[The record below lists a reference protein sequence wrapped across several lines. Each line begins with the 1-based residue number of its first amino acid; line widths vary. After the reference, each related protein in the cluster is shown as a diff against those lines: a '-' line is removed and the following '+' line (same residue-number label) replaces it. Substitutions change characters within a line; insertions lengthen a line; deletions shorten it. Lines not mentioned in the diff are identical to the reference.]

1 MIHYEPVIKVIKNI
15 ALNLCIMSKSILKE
29 APPLTKSDCFSV
41 FARYKTEFD
50 FPVHYHEEY
59 ELNFIENAKGV
70 KRIVGDSVEEIEDLE
85 LVLIGPNIPHA
96 WFTHKCKS
104 EKIYEIT
111 IQFHKDLF
119 HEVFLKRS
127 QLSTIRSL
135 FEQSLK
141 GILFSRDT
149 IRRIA
154 PRLKELELKTGF
166 DSVLELMS
174 ILNQLSESPDSR
186 ALSGDKI
193 YNADYIYMDSRR
205 MEKLIDFMNA
215 NFSRPL
221 RLAEAAE
228 LVNMAETAFSRFFKA
243 KAGTNFVDFLNDI
256 RLGHASRLLIDTKD
270 PVTDIAVACGFT
282 NISNFNRTF
291 KREKSL
297 TPKD

>member
-1 MIHYEPVIKVIKNI
+1 
-15 ALNLCIMSKSILKE
+15 MSGSILKE

-59 ELNFIENAKGV
+59 ELNFIENARGV
-70 KRIVGDSVEEIEDLE
+70 KRIVGDSVEEIDDLE
-85 LVLIGPNIPHA
+85 LVLVGPNIPHA

-111 IQFHKDLF
+111 IQFHRDLF

-149 IRRIA
+149 IQQIA
-154 PRLKELELKTGF
+154 PRLKELECKTGF

-174 ILNQLSESPDSR
+174 ILNQLSEATDSR
-186 ALSGDKI
+186 ALSGEKI

-215 NFSRPL
+215 NFNRPV

-243 KAGTNFVDFLNDI
+243 KTGINFVDFLNDI
-256 RLGHASRLLIDTKD
+256 RLGHASRLLIDTK
-270 PVTDIAVACGFT
+270 TSIADIAVACGFSS
-282 NISNFNRTF
+282 ISNFNRTF
-291 KREKSL
+291 KREKEL
-297 TPKD
+297 TPKEFRGKHGNVGERRFF

>member
-1 MIHYEPVIKVIKNI
+1 
-15 ALNLCIMSKSILKE
+15 MSKSILKE

-59 ELNFIENAKGV
+59 ELNFIENARGV

-85 LVLIGPNIPHA
+85 LVLVGPNIPHA

-174 ILNQLSESPDSR
+174 ILNQLSEAADSR

-256 RLGHASRLLIDTKD
+256 RLGHASRLLIDTK
-270 PVTDIAVACGFT
+270 TSIAEIAVACGFSS
-282 NISNFNRTF
+282 ISNFNRTF
-291 KREKSL
+291 KREKGL
-297 TPKD
+297 TPKDFRGKHGNVGERRFF

>member
-1 MIHYEPVIKVIKNI
+1 
-15 ALNLCIMSKSILKE
+15 MSKSILKE

-59 ELNFIENAKGV
+59 ELNFIENARGV
-70 KRIVGDSVEEIEDLE
+70 KRIVGDSVEEIDDLE

-104 EKIYEIT
+104 ELFEIT
-111 IQFHKDLF
+111 IQFHKDF
-119 HEVFLKRS
+119 IHETFLKRS
-127 QLSTIRSL
+127 QLSTIRNL

-149 IRRIA
+149 IQRIA
-154 PRLKELELKTGF
+154 PRLKELEYKTGF

-174 ILNQLSESPDSR
+174 ILNQLSEATDSR
-186 ALSGDKI
+186 ALSGEKI
-193 YNADYIYMDSRR
+193 YNADYIYMDSLR

-215 NFSRPL
+215 NFSRPV

-243 KAGTNFVDFLNDI
+243 KTGINFVDFLNDI
-256 RLGHASRLLIDTKD
+256 RLGHASRLLIDTK
-270 PVTDIAVACGFT
+270 TSIADIAVSCGFGS
-282 NISNFNRTF
+282 ISNFNRTF
-291 KREKSL
+291 KRDKGL
-297 TPKD
+297 TPKDFRGKHGNVGERRFF